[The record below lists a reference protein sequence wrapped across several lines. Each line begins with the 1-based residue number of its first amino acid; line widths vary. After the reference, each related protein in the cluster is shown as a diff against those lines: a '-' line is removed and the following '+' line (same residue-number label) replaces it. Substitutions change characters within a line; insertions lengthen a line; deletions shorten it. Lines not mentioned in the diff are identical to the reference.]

1 MLGNY
6 LRKFGLLLS
15 FGYLFLFVKGSLGRN
30 TLASKEVRIVNI
42 CGKTKKKRK
51 TYHKLKVSLH
61 DVVTYIYWRKKF
73 AVLFN
78 IYRQ

>member
-42 CGKTKKKRK
+42 CGKTKKKKNLPQIKRQ
-51 TYHKLKVSLH
+51 
-61 DVVTYIYWRKKF
+61 F
-73 AVLFN
+73 ACCGHIHILEKEICSF
-78 IYRQ
+78 I